1 MKQAGSSKRRPK
13 ASEELRPE
21 YELDYRKAR
30 PNRFAGRLDP
40 KRCVVVLDPDVVR
53 VFTTP
58 ESVNAALR
66 ALIEVVPQRPRRPR
80 RPSESS
86 PTGPQVQSTE

>member
-1 MKQAGSSKRRPK
+1 MKKARSSERRSK

-21 YELDYRKAR
+21 YEFDYRAAR
-30 PNRFAGRLDP
+30 PNRFAGRLDLD
-40 KRCVVVLDPDVVR
+40 RCVVILDPDVAR

-66 ALIEVVPQRPRRPR
+66 ALIEIVPRRSKRSR
-80 RPSESS
+80 RSS
-86 PTGPQVQSTE
+86 

>member
-1 MKQAGSSKRRPK
+1 MRKAGSSEPK
-13 ASEELRPE
+13 PEAAGELRPE
-21 YELDYRKAR
+21 YEFDYQTAR

-40 KRCVVVLDPDVVR
+40 DRCVVVLDPDVAR

-66 ALIEVVPQRPRRPR
+66 ALIEIVPQRPKRSRR
-80 RPSESS
+80 SS
-86 PTGPQVQSTE
+86 